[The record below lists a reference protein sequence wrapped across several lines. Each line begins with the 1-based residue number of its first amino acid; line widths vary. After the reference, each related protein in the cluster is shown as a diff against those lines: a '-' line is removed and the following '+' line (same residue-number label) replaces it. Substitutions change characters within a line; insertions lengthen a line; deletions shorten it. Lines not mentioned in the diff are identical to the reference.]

1 MLKRCVGKL
10 QLELPKDVFAKL
22 SLQLSMAKVG
32 SSVNYNF
39 YYWRIFLSV
48 TYHYNY
54 RQSYFVSKS
63 IENLDGKFS
72 IHFDGVFLYI
82 KGMLVRKLRE
92 EKKNKREE

>member
-39 YYWRIFLSV
+39 YY
-48 TYHYNY
+48 
-54 RQSYFVSKS
+54 
-63 IENLDGKFS
+63 
-72 IHFDGVFLYI
+72 
-82 KGMLVRKLRE
+82 
-92 EKKNKREE
+92 